1 MNVYK
6 EIGRCSIPIVL
17 WQGWIGLRAMALLEV
32 KGLTYSVR
40 GKKPLSSLDL
50 TVEQGEIHALLGANG
65 AGKTT
70 LANLIMGC
78 AGYAPTA
85 GEILFR
91 GRLINSLPIYERA
104 RLGITM
110 AWQEPARFEGLSV
123 GDYLG
128 LGHTVNTPE
137 DCLHHVGLDP
147 EIYLDRA
154 LDKTLSGGE
163 RKRIELASLL
173 ALKPMLA
180 ILDEPDSGIDMLSLQ
195 EVVDVIKELQ
205 QQGAAVLLIT
215 HRQEIARIANRASL
229 LCGGRLAMTGDPER
243 VAERFRHRDCGVCD
257 GETCRA

>member
-1 MNVYK
+1 MVML
-6 EIGRCSIPIVL
+6 EI
-17 WQGWIGLRAMALLEV
+17 

-40 GKKPLSSLDL
+40 DKKPLAGLDL
-50 TVEQGEIHALLGANG
+50 TVAKQEIHALLGANG

-78 AGYAPTA
+78 SGYTPTA
-85 GEILFR
+85 GEIRFQ
-91 GRLINSLPIYERA
+91 GQLINTLPIHERA

-123 GDYLG
+123 GTYLS
-128 LGHTVNTPE
+128 LGWAVNAPA
-137 DCLHHVGLDP
+137 DCLRRVGLDP
-147 EIYLDRA
+147 ELYLERA

-173 ALKPMLA
+173 ALKPKLA

-205 QQGAAVLLIT
+205 REGAAVLLIT

-229 LCGGRLAMTGDPER
+229 LCGGRLAITGEPGK
-243 VAERFRHRDCGVCD
+243 VAERFRHRDFGVCD
-257 GETCRA
+257 GETCHA